1 MSKRT
6 LLSRAPLYALL
17 VALVLVVPIVLAATV
32 NFSGTVSG
40 SYARPTSPAQFAGNY
55 ACGAVT
61 GTSNYGYQAFPF
73 YVDLN
78 GAYTLTV
85 VDPVSGFDGPE
96 NDFKVGS
103 TPDKD
108 TFMTLYQG
116 SFDPSAPLTNCLFA
130 NDDLGGGSM
139 RSQLV
144 DVNLTTGT
152 QYVMVIS
159 SYVPGV
165 TGSFSGTIAGP
176 GTATLGTLPVDPGN
190 PGDPGDPTSPNG
202 AGGGISTVFVGFN
215 PNDGRINPHAYA
227 PVAIYCDAANSRVAI
242 YGINDD
248 GEGFEAIFV
257 PYSELPETPASN
269 LLIEQ
274 FGDIRFYRLS
284 TGEYQVSAGPDA
296 EGKEYAAV
304 FDGCPWSYVEAYIF
318 DHLTGMTTLAEV
330 RTR

>member
-6 LLSRAPLYALL
+6 FLSRAPLYALL

-32 NFSGTVSG
+32 NFSGALDPATA
-40 SYARPTSPAQFAGNY
+40 SYARPTAPGMTAGNH
-55 ACGAVT
+55 ACGALT
-61 GTSNYGYQAFPF
+61 PTSDYGYQAFSVV
-73 YVDLN
+73 VDATGL
-78 GAYTLTV
+78 YTLTIEDANGLG
-85 VDPVSGFDGPE
+85 DPP
-96 NDFKVGS
+96 
-103 TPDKD
+103 TPNKPGGGATPQKD

-116 SFDPSAPLTNCLFA
+116 SFDPAAPLTNCWYA
-130 NDDLGGGSM
+130 NDDGFGDSH
-139 RSQLV
+139 RSRLV
-144 DVNLTTGT
+144 DVNLTAGT
-152 QYVMVIS
+152 EYVMVIS
-159 SYVPGV
+159 SYLANRVG
-165 TGSFSGTIAGP
+165 GFNGTITGV
-176 GTATLGTLPVDPGN
+176 GTATVATYVPPVDPVDPG
-190 PGDPGDPTSPNG
+190 SPNG
-202 AGGGISTVFVGFN
+202 AGGGASTVFVGFN
-215 PNDGRINPHAYA
+215 PNDGRINPQAYA

-242 YGINDD
+242 YGIDAD

-296 EGKEYAAV
+296 EGKEYAAL

-318 DHLTGMTTLAEV
+318 DHLTGMTTLTEV